1 MTSTPELRSTFVS
14 QKVTDKIAA
23 LPDNQPYYTF
33 EVSPVGS
40 AKRLNSL
47 T

>member
-23 LPDNQPYYTF
+23 LPDDQPYYTF
-33 EVSPVGS
+33 EVSPDLQSVS
-40 AKRLNSL
+40 TR
-47 T
+47 

>member
-23 LPDNQPYYTF
+23 LPDDQPYYTF
-33 EVSPVGS
+33 EVSTDLQSVPT
-40 AKRLNSL
+40 R
-47 T
+47 

>member
-23 LPDNQPYYTF
+23 LPDDRPYYTF
-33 EVSPVGS
+33 EVS
-40 AKRLNSL
+40 SL
-47 T
+47 RTWSIVNVC